1 MNLSPV
7 DPVAVRLTRAVHSG
21 DLDELRRLLDEEPRL
36 ANARIAGGQAGT
48 WRTPLH
54 LVTDWPGYFPNGPA
68 AARLLIEAGADPS
81 ARCAEGPSETPLH
94 WAASSDDVEV
104 AATLIDEGADIEA
117 AGASIAGGSPLGNAV
132 GYGCWHVA
140 RLLVER
146 GARVDSL
153 WQAAALGM
161 VERVEELLGADPP
174 PTQNDLDEAFY
185 QACHGGQLRMA
196 DLLLSRGA
204 DIDATP
210 NYNAHMTPLDI
221 AGSTDTRRGQL
232 VTWLLERGATSGK
245 TPAPES
251 QTPP

>member
-1 MNLSPV
+1 MDLSPA
-7 DPVAVRLTRAVHSG
+7 DPDAVRLTSAVLSG
-21 DLDELRRLLDEEPRL
+21 DLEELGRLLDEQPGL
-36 ANARIAGGQAGT
+36 ANARIGGRKPGA

-68 AARLLIEAGADPS
+68 VVRLLIAAGADPS
-81 ARCAEGPSETPLH
+81 SRCEEGPSETPLH
-94 WAASSDDVEV
+94 WAASSDDLEV
-104 AATLIDEGADIEA
+104 AEALIDGGADIEA
-117 AGASIAGGSPLGNAV
+117 SGASIAGGGPLGNAV

-161 VERVEELLGADPP
+161 VERVEELFAADPP
-174 PTQNDLDEAFY
+174 PTRDELDEAFF

-196 DLLLSRGA
+196 DLLLARGA
-204 DIDATP
+204 DINATP
-210 NYNAHMTPLDI
+210 DYSNETTPLDI

-232 VTWLLERGATSGK
+232 VTWLRDHGATSAGE
-245 TPAPES
+245 PEPRS
-251 QTPP
+251 